1 VVGRIRPGSR
11 KAEVTADADNSP
23 VEQATRKRLVL
34 IEPVSARLEMGGL
47 FTIIGYGQELLV
59 GPYREGPS
67 FRWLPHG
74 LD

>member
-1 VVGRIRPGSR
+1 
-11 KAEVTADADNSP
+11 

-59 GPYREGPS
+59 DPANALELGYFLVKTAQAVQAR
-67 FRWLPHG
+67 
-74 LD
+74 